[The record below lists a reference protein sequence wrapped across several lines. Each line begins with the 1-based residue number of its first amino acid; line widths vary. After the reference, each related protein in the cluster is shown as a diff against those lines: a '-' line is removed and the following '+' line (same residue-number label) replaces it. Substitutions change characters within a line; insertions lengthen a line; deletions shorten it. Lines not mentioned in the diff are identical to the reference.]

1 MSKLVLPKFN
11 SMQLPQGVQ
20 FDLMPAALARWNA
33 ALAAKDED
41 KDEGEDTINIYDV
54 IGFDPWT
61 GSGMTAKR
69 IAGIL
74 RTIGKKNV
82 TVNINSPGG
91 DLFEGIAI
99 YNLLRDHDGEITVR
113 VIGLAASAASVIAMA
128 GDTIHDARA
137 GFMMVPNVWV

>member
-20 FDLMPAALARWNA
+20 FDLSPAVLARWNS
-33 ALAAKDED
+33 ALAAKDE
-41 KDEGEDTINIYDV
+41 KDEDEDTINIYDV

-74 RTIGKKNV
+74 RNIGKKNV